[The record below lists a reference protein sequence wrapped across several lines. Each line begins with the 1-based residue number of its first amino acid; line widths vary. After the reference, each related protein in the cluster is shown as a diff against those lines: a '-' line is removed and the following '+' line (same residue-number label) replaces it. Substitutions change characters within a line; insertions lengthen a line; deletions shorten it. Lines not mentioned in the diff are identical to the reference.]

1 MLKEWNLATSIL
13 IIKKLTQNRVKIF
26 MRFSLY
32 CVVNLKAKI
41 VIILHIQILNFYLGQ
56 YEI

>member
-1 MLKEWNLATSIL
+1 MLKECNLATSLL
-13 IIKKLTQNRVKIF
+13 IIKKLTQNRVKKFI
-26 MRFSLY
+26 RLSLY